1 MKKCNYNLFRNK
13 IRVKMILFRKVTLLV
28 ISISSLLSILTLNG
42 SFLNFTYSESPV
54 ASDYYVN
61 KYDINQTFHNNCDF
75 LNLCNGDGAKKSS
88 GISSPVNKGIV
99 DISYLKIDVDLPFP

>member
-54 ASDYYVN
+54 ASDYYIN

-75 LNLCNGDGAKKSS
+75 LNLCNGDGVKKSS